1 MPPPHLMMP
10 ANLSAPQI
18 CTILSHAHQLK
29 RFSTPWLQPASAGPQ
44 APRNKGRNLRLP
56 SPSLFTKTVS
66 LMFSKRSIQTRVA
79 AETSGVLLGGRALFL
94 GREGIQLSVNE
105 SPRDT
110 AHVIGGM
117 CQGIFARV
125 GDHSEIEE
133 LAKHSPVPVINT
145 LSSFWHP
152 TQVLAD
158 LLTLHE
164 NAHLFPKVEE
174 PAAAAEVAPE
184 EGKKKK
190 NKLPELPP
198 LTIAY
203 VDDSASVLHDML
215 EVWDKVKE
223 LGCDKGI
230 WWGVDPKEAVKGAD
244 VVITDTWISMGQEAE
259 YAERVAAF
267 QGYQVTE
274 ALCAE
279 GGAKPHWKFLHC
291 LPRKAHE
298 VDDEVFYGPRSLTIM
313 ALFDL
318 VIGKWT
324 FDRPSLAHQAVVA
337 PVEGSAE
344 VASPGTETTSQ

>member
-18 CTILSHAHQLK
+18 CAILSHSHQLK

-44 APRNKGRNLRLP
+44 APRNKGRNLRLA
-56 SPSLFTKTVS
+56 SQSLFNKTVS
-66 LMFSKRSIQTRVA
+66 LMFSKRSIRTRVA
-79 AETSGVLLGGRALFL
+79 AETSSVLLGGRALFL
-94 GREGIQLSVNE
+94 GREDIQLSVNE
-105 SPRDT
+105 STRDT
-110 AHVIGGM
+110 ARVVGGM

-133 LAKHSPVPVINT
+133 LAKHSPVPVINA

-184 EGKKKK
+184 EGKGKKK
-190 NKLPELPP
+190 SKPRYDNSKLPEHPP

-203 VDDSASVLHDML
+203 VGDSANVLHDVL
-215 EVWDKVKE
+215 VTFPRLGRQLRVATPENEKYRAPKEVWDKVKE
-223 LGCDKGI
+223 LGCDKGT
-230 WWGVDPKEAVKGAD
+230 WWGVDPKEVVKGAD
-244 VVITDTWISMGQEAE
+244 VVITDTWISMGQGAE

-291 LPRKAHE
+291 LPREAHE
-298 VDDEVFYGPRSLTIM
+298 VDDEVFYGPRSLVFSE
-313 ALFDL
+313 ADD
-318 VIGKWT
+318 GNG
-324 FDRPSLAHQAVVA
+324 R
-337 PVEGSAE
+337 
-344 VASPGTETTSQ
+344 